1 MDNERHITDEALTR
15 YLCGQC
21 TPDEAAAVEA
31 YLGQSDERI
40 DDLLAMVAAVE
51 CFAPDGNAATLPLS
65 KTHLN
70 IIPVS
75 LRLTGNLQI
84 DATPR
89 RRLWPALSAAA
100 SVAAILLVGAWLW
113 LRPQGLQRD
122 AAPAYA
128 AADTIETLD
137 TIEP

>member
-31 YLGQSDERI
+31 YLGQSDEHI
-40 DDLLAMVAAVE
+40 DDLLAMAAAVE
-51 CFAPDGNAATLPLS
+51 RFAPDGEVATLPL
-65 KTHLN
+65 
-70 IIPVS
+70 
-75 LRLTGNLQI
+75 
-84 DATPR
+84 AAAPR
-89 RRLWPALSAAA
+89 CRLWPALSAAA
-100 SVAAILLVGAWLW
+100 SVAAILLLGAWLW

-128 AADTIETLD
+128 AADTIETID
-137 TIEP
+137 TTEP